1 MTKISE
7 VMVSNPIV
15 AEVPGNRM
23 DVLQKMMRYN
33 LTGLLVVR
41 SSDGMLAGVI
51 TRKDILNNPDEDQ
64 LSLLMRKDI
73 TFVTPDDNVE
83 DAARLMVDNDLLRL
97 PVVDNHRLVGI
108 VTPTDLLREVK
119 NRKLE
124 VSVEDVIRST
134 CVTAYEEDPLSYLSH
149 VFRISKT
156 LALPVLD
163 INGKLTGILTDR
175 DIFNNSHTIDEYAL
189 SDFGLEGNGNEG
201 LSIDAIRNVMPLAY
215 AVKKVDLPKVLAK
228 DIMIH
233 NPTTVFRKTSV
244 SEAAH
249 IMRKNDFGQLPVRDN
264 NDQLLGLIYDLDVVS
279 ALIRN

>member
-1 MTKISE
+1 
-7 VMVSNPIV
+7 MVSNPIV
-15 AEVPGNRM
+15 AEVPGNRI

-73 TFVTPDDNVE
+73 TYVSSKDSVE
-83 DAARLMVDNDLLRL
+83 DAARLMVENKLHRL
-97 PVVDNHRLVGI
+97 PVVDNHSLVGI
-108 VTPTDLLREVK
+108 ITPTDLLREVK
-119 NRKLE
+119 TRKLE
-124 VSVEDVIRST
+124 VTAEDVISST
-134 CVTAYEEDPLSYLSH
+134 CVTAYEEDPLSYISQ
-149 VFRISKT
+149 VFRISNT

-175 DIFNNSHTIDEYAL
+175 DMFNNSHIIDEYAL
-189 SDFGLEGNGNEG
+189 SDLGLEVTSTEEM
-201 LSIDAIRNVMPLAY
+201 SMKAIRNVLPLVY
-215 AVKKVDLPKVLAK
+215 AVRKTDLPQVMAK
-228 DIMIH
+228 DIMVS

-244 SEAAH
+244 SEAAN
-249 IMRKNDFGQLPVRDN
+249 IMRKNDFGQLPIRGNKD
-264 NDQLLGLIYDLDVVS
+264 DLIGLIYDLDVVS

>member
-15 AEVPGNRM
+15 AEVPGNRI

-73 TFVTPDDNVE
+73 TFVTSKDSVE
-83 DAARLMVDNDLLRL
+83 DAARLMVDNNLHRL
-97 PVVDNHRLVGI
+97 PVVDDHRLVGI

-124 VSVEDVIRST
+124 VTAEDVISST
-134 CVTAYEEDPLSYLSH
+134 CVTAYEGDPLSYLSH
-149 VFRISKT
+149 VFRISNT

-189 SDFGLEGNGNEG
+189 SDLGLEVTDKESVSING
-201 LSIDAIRNVMPLAY
+201 IRNVMPLMY
-215 AVKKVDLPKVLAK
+215 AVKKVDLPKLFAK
-228 DIMIH
+228 DIMVS

-264 NDQLLGLIYDLDVVS
+264 NDNLLGLIYDLDVIS
-279 ALIRN
+279 ALVRK